1 MQISCIIPVRNRP
14 EMVLE
19 AIESVQ
25 AQARPVN
32 EIIVVD
38 DGSTD
43 STAAG
48 VSARFPEVRLLN
60 LAGFGPGTARN
71 AGVDAARGDVVMFLD
86 SDDLWLAG
94 HVAALN
100 AELDKG
106 VPLAYG
112 TTRTVDSISGGEFLI
127 PENGQGRTGNCF
139 PGLLKWCFLVPSAVA
154 VDRKSFLESGGFRS
168 GDLAEDWDFFLRF
181 GARHNFGF
189 SGEKPISLRRL
200 HRKSLCSA
208 VDSETLLSA
217 VRRLQNT
224 VKDLQIP
231 DGPGFNAFMV
241 MEQFILAEEQQW
253 TTVQEWYTAMR
264 DKGLIDPP

>member
-1 MQISCIIPVRNRP
+1 MRISCVIPVRNRP

-25 AQARPVN
+25 DQDRPVD
-32 EIIVVD
+32 EIVVVD

-43 STAAG
+43 STANSVA
-48 VSARFPEVRLLN
+48 ALFPEVRLVRLEG
-60 LAGFGPGTARN
+60 LGPGAARN
-71 AGVDAARGDVVMFLD
+71 AGVSAARGDKVMFLD

-94 HVAALN
+94 HVAALA

-106 VPLAYG
+106 VHLAYG
-112 TTRTVDSISGGEFLI
+112 TTRTVDQISGGEFLI
-127 PENGQGRTGNCF
+127 PENGQGRSGNCL

-154 VDRKSFLESGGFRS
+154 VDRASFLKEGGFRS

-181 GARHNFGF
+181 GAMHHFGF
-189 SGEKPISLRRL
+189 SGESPISLRRL
-200 HRKSLCSA
+200 HRQSLCGS
-208 VDSETLLSA
+208 VDQTRLLEA

-224 VKDLQIP
+224 VKTLQCP
-231 DGPGFNAFMV
+231 DNSALNSLID
-241 MEQFILAEEQQW
+241 MEQFILAEDRQW

-264 DKGLIDPP
+264 NQGLVDPP